1 MVSPSAGAGGQ
12 AARAMVARR
21 RAELRVS
28 TIATGTGQGP
38 GLRERECESVVC
50 KRRGQ
55 PMGGPSGWQLAVTGR
70 RRFLLVCGNDDVP
83 GTKHPGHFRPAG
95 PQPRI
100 RRNRAH
106 GRNGNTA
113 HHYGINLW
121 ARGPADP
128 LSAKS
133 TSAQVPSWA
142 RYRMQHPLRTGSP
155 NLVQTRYG
163 PARRQDGARRQSA
176 RLVHKADW
184 PGNQVLALQL
194 HGGNENK
201 RQEFG
206 PIARS
211 GSGSGKKP
219 SDIGTLPQ
227 AGAKGIDR
235 CG

>member
-1 MVSPSAGAGGQ
+1 
-12 AARAMVARR
+12 MVARR
-21 RAELRVS
+21 RAELRVG

-83 GTKHPGHFRPAG
+83 GTKHPGHSRPAG
-95 PQPRI
+95 PHPRI

-163 PARRQDGARRQSA
+163 PARRRDGARRQSA
-176 RLVHKADW
+176 RLVHKAEW
-184 PGNQVLALQL
+184 PGNRVLALHL
-194 HGGNENK
+194 HGGNGNK
-201 RQEFG
+201 RRSRRPRSMRECGDRSSRLDFG
-206 PIARS
+206 A
-211 GSGSGKKP
+211 
-219 SDIGTLPQ
+219 LPQ
-227 AGAKGIDR
+227 ATPKGIDI
-235 CG
+235 GG